1 MAKNWLAYE
10 AANVLLKG
18 TDKASLVDIGS
29 RFPLFSNLV
38 VRDGSESLVDILKAI
53 PKVTAR
59 MVEMGLKGTDTEEAE
74 DTDTVEEA
82 EVKKP
87 AKKAVPA
94 KKASPKK
101 KAEPEEDEEE
111 SDNPY
116 EGKSAVELYKMC
128 KERGLSVKTKLKA
141 SDYAKALME
150 ADAEV
155 ETEEEEDEED
165 WEEEPAP
172 KKKPAKKAAAKPKKK
187 PAKVEED
194 DDEEEDSDDDWEI

>member
-10 AANVLLKG
+10 ASLVLLKG

-38 VRDGSESLVDILKAI
+38 VRDDSESLVLILKAI

-59 MVEMGLKGTDTEEAE
+59 MIEMGLKGTDTEEAE
-74 DTDTVEEA
+74 EHEEEA
-82 EVKKP
+82 EVKNP
-87 AKKAVPA
+87 VKKAAPA

-101 KAEPEEDEEE
+101 KAEPEEDEEEE

-150 ADAEV
+150 ADAEGEV
-155 ETEEEEDEED
+155 EEEEDED

-172 KKKPAKKAAAKPKKK
+172 KKKPVKKAAVKPKKK

-194 DDEEEDSDDDWEI
+194 DEEEDSDDDWEI

>member
-10 AANVLLKG
+10 ASLVLLKG

-38 VRDGSESLVDILKAI
+38 VRDGSESLLDILKAI

-59 MVEMGLKGTDTEEAE
+59 MVEMGLKGTDTDDTEEHE
-74 DTDTVEEA
+74 EEA

-87 AKKAVPA
+87 VKKAAPA

-150 ADAEV
+150 ADADSEV
-155 ETEEEEDEED
+155 EEEEDED

-172 KKKPAKKAAAKPKKK
+172 KKKPVKKAAVKPKKK

-194 DDEEEDSDDDWEI
+194 DEEEDSDDDWEI